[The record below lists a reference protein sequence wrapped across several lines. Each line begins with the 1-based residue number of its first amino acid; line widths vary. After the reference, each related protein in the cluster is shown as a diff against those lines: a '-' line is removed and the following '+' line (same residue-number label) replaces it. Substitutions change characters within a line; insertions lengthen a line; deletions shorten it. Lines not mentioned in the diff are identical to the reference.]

1 MASTTS
7 KIVHFHTS
15 DCNTKRNVVMAAM
28 LRSGSGTHKSG
39 PRGGQRN
46 VVRDIL
52 DEYYA
57 EEEQQS
63 DTDLPS
69 SQPS

>member
-1 MASTTS
+1 MANTT
-7 KIVHFHTS
+7 KIVHFQTS
-15 DCNTKRNVVMAAM
+15 ACNTKRNVVMVAM
-28 LRSGSGTHKSG
+28 LRSGAGTHKSG

-57 EEEQQS
+57 EEQQS
-63 DTDLPS
+63 DIDPH

>member
-1 MASTTS
+1 MANTNS
-7 KIVHFHTS
+7 KIVHFQTS
-15 DCNTKRNVVMAAM
+15 DCNTKRHVVMAAM

-46 VVRDIL
+46 FVRDIL

-57 EEEQQS
+57 EELQS
-63 DTDLPS
+63 DVDSPS
-69 SQPS
+69 QHS